1 MIIEKGDITN
11 PSGNAIIY
19 WRIKGNTALF
29 NNAEIIASNFVISPL
44 HFKNEILMV
53 NFPPVIV
60 ESYEKLLEI
69 AENNGIDLIK
79 GEDIYIPDD
88 VVDFSSFY
96 KSQIEKYNSVI
107 QEYLLAYREKNKGG
121 IATLNLPQLL
131 NQAGEL
137 MENVRAL
144 VKNRAKRE
152 LIDKKIARLRE
163 IQRYLNSEMRG
174 FDLAGIIRVLDKP
187 NPEVDRLVELYRQK
201 WYAIFLENYEKAEE
215 LKKEI
220 MKLEESLCS

>member
-1 MIIEKGDITN
+1 MIIEKGDISN

-19 WRIKGNTALF
+19 WRIRGNTALF

-53 NFPPVIV
+53 NFPPVII

-88 VVDFSSFY
+88 MVDFSSFY
-96 KSQIEKYNSVI
+96 KSQIEKYNGLI
-107 QEYLLAYREKNKGG
+107 QEYLIAYREKNQGG
-121 IATLNLPQLL
+121 VATLSLPQLL

-144 VKNRAKRE
+144 VKSKAKRG
-152 LIDKKIARLRE
+152 LIEKKIARLRE
-163 IQRYLNSEMRG
+163 IQKYLNREMRG
-174 FDLAGIIRVLDKP
+174 FDLAGVIRILDKP
-187 NPEVDRLVELYRQK
+187 DPAVDRLVDLYRQK
-201 WYAIFLENYEKAEE
+201 WFAIFLENYEKAEE
-215 LKKEI
+215 LKREI
-220 MKLEESLCS
+220 VKLEESLRS

>member
-1 MIIEKGDITN
+1 MIIEKGDISN

-53 NFPPVIV
+53 NFPPVII

-88 VVDFSSFY
+88 MVDFSSFY
-96 KSQIEKYNSVI
+96 KSQIEKYNGLI
-107 QEYLLAYREKNKGG
+107 KEYLLAYREKNHGG
-121 IATLNLPQLL
+121 VATLSLPRLL
-131 NQAGEL
+131 CQAGEL
-137 MENVRAL
+137 IESVRAL
-144 VKNRAKRE
+144 VKSRAKRE
-152 LIDKKIARLRE
+152 LIEKKIARLRE
-163 IQRYLNSEMRG
+163 IQRYLNREMKG
-174 FDLAGIIRVLDKP
+174 FDLVGIIRILDKP
-187 NPEVDRLVELYRQK
+187 DPAVDRLVDLYRQK
-201 WYAIFLENYEKAEE
+201 WFAIFVENYEKAEK
-215 LKKEI
+215 LKKKIVELQGSI
-220 MKLEESLCS
+220 RS